1 MLRRH
6 AVVSPEQPCIKV
18 PERDMDHREV
28 LVCLR
33 VIPTGGNSIM
43 VVALFGKRFVSDPR
57 IGSHF
62 CTYLNIRT
70 HEGYQRLLL
79 PIRVGVKS
87 LIDLP
92 LTVNE
97 SSKIEAQD

>member
-18 PERDMDHREV
+18 PERNMDHREV

-33 VIPTGGNSIM
+33 VFPTDGNSLM
-43 VVALFGKRFVSDPR
+43 VVALFGQRFVSDPR

-62 CTYLNIRT
+62 CTYRNIRT
-70 HEGYQRLLL
+70 HKGYQCLLL
-79 PIRVGVKS
+79 TIWN
-87 LIDLP
+87 DL
-92 LTVNE
+92 
-97 SSKIEAQD
+97 